1 MPFFNKV
8 VLMGHTTRLPDIINT
23 KDGMLVGN
31 CGIATNRKYKDKE
44 ETMFIDFTCFG
55 KTAEYLGNYAP
66 KGSTILI
73 EGRLALDTWEQ
84 EGQKRSKHKIVVET
98 LQIINSKK
106 DNDKADVETDAKTA
120 AKPGAIS
127 KKEDYN
133 DDVGLYSD

>member
-1 MPFFNKV
+1 MPFFNKI
-8 VLMGHTTRLPDIINT
+8 VLMGHTTKLPDITNT

-55 KTAEYLGNYAP
+55 KTAEYLGNYAT

-84 EGQKRSKHKIVVET
+84 EGQKRSKHKIIVET

-106 DNDKADVETDAKTA
+106 DNDKSDDKT
-120 AKPGAIS
+120 KSDDKLVS
-127 KKEDYN
+127 KDELDI
-133 DDVGLYSD
+133 DDIGLFPD